1 MTHRHSR
8 VRRLVRDAIARFELD
23 LTDLTVLTEAAT
35 DYYAL
40 TPVIAALA
48 GAKQVLALGRDSR
61 YGTLAEVER
70 SIRSVAAELGASAPI
85 EILNDRSD
93 SVIAGADIVTN
104 LGFVRPIDEPLLS
117 KLGPQ
122 AVVSLMWETWEHR
135 PEELD
140 RDACKRL
147 GIAILGTNENDER
160 LRTLDYTGLIAA
172 KLLLQLDVELLQSRI
187 ALIGSGDFARS
198 VIDKLGGLG
207 AQVDWIDERDVE
219 GKAATEVLESADA
232 LVIAMASGRETLIG
246 ESGALSAER
255 LAQLNPGLA
264 VAHIAGGADRDALA
278 KRGLRCMPERFA
290 PPPHMSAATDFLGPK
305 PVIDLH
311 TAGLKVGEELARA
324 RRAGMD
330 AEQAQTHVIEHSSLA
345 MAFDLPPPTPHP
357 ADALRARIPRLQSMI
372 CLTIDIDWAPDFIID
387 FVRETL
393 IDHDVRATFFVTH
406 ESPAL
411 QRLKDRPDLFELGIH
426 PNFLPGSTHGQSIG
440 GVLEHCMEL
449 APSATSMRT
458 HCLHQSTPIL
468 QKVITDTAI
477 DTEVSLLMPGIRPHM
492 PFEHR
497 YGDGSLLRIPYGW
510 EDTFSMESRD
520 MGRPPIDP
528 ASAGLQVLAFHPIH
542 IYLNSASMDDY
553 ARLKARVSNLAK
565 ANIAEVDE
573 VVRRGFGMRS
583 RFLQVVRQLQA
594 RGRST
599 MIRDVRP
606 QLLPGPPA

>member
-1 MTHRHSR
+1 VTHRHSR

-207 AQVDWIDERDVE
+207 AQVDWIDERDLE

-246 ESGALSAER
+246 EAGALSAER

-278 KRGLRCMPERFA
+278 KRGLRCTPERFA
-290 PPPHMSAATDFLGPK
+290 APPHMSAATDFLGPK

-345 MAFDLPPPTPHP
+345 MAFDLLPIDDLPDDRHRLGPRLHHRLCEGKPDRPRRARDILRDPRKPSIAALEGSSRPIRARHPPQFFARVYARSEHWRCTRALHGVGPFGDQHE
-357 ADALRARIPRLQSMI
+357 DAL
-372 CLTIDIDWAPDFIID
+372 
-387 FVRETL
+387 
-393 IDHDVRATFFVTH
+393 
-406 ESPAL
+406 PA
-411 QRLKDRPDLFELGIH
+411 
-426 PNFLPGSTHGQSIG
+426 S
-440 GVLEHCMEL
+440 
-449 APSATSMRT
+449 
-458 HCLHQSTPIL
+458 
-468 QKVITDTAI
+468 I
-477 DTEVSLLMPGIRPHM
+477 DTDLSESD
-492 PFEHR
+492 HR
-497 YGDGSLLRIPYGW
+497 YRNRY
-510 EDTFSMESRD
+510 
-520 MGRPPIDP
+520 
-528 ASAGLQVLAFHPIH
+528 
-542 IYLNSASMDDY
+542 
-553 ARLKARVSNLAK
+553 
-565 ANIAEVDE
+565 
-573 VVRRGFGMRS
+573 
-583 RFLQVVRQLQA
+583 
-594 RGRST
+594 
-599 MIRDVRP
+599 
-606 QLLPGPPA
+606 

>member
-1 MTHRHSR
+1 MTHTRRRVSR
-8 VRRLVRDAIARFELD
+8 LIRDAIARFELD
-23 LTDLTVLTEAAT
+23 LTDMTVLTEAAT
-35 DYYAL
+35 GYYAS

-48 GAKQVLALGRDSR
+48 GAKRVLALGRDSR

-70 SIRSVAAELGASAPI
+70 SIRSVATELGALAPI
-85 EILNDRSD
+85 EILHDRSD
-93 SVIAGADIVTN
+93 SIIAGTDIVTN

-117 KLGPQ
+117 KLGSQ

-135 PEELD
+135 PEEVD
-140 RDACKRL
+140 RDACTRL
-147 GIAILGTNENDER
+147 GIAILGTDENDER

-172 KLLLQLDVELLQSRI
+172 KLLLQLDVELLRSRV

-207 AQVDWIDERDVE
+207 AQVDWIDERDLE

-232 LVIAMASGRETLIG
+232 LVIAMATGRETLIG
-246 ESGALSAER
+246 ESGVLSAEQ
-255 LAQLNPGLA
+255 LARLNPDLA
-264 VAHIAGGADRDALA
+264 VAHIAGGVDRDALA
-278 KRGLRCMPERFA
+278 RHGLRCMPERFA
-290 PPPHMSAATDFLGPK
+290 APPHMSAATDYLGPK

-311 TAGLKVGEELARA
+311 TAGLKVGEALARA

-330 AEQAQTHVIEHSSLA
+330 AEQAQTHVLEHSPLA
-345 MAFDLPPPTPHP
+345 MAFDLPPRTPHP
-357 ADALRARIPRLQSMI
+357 ADALRARIPRLRAMV

-387 FVRETL
+387 YVRETL
-393 IDHDVRATFFVTH
+393 IERGVRATFFITH

-411 QRLKDRPDLFELGIH
+411 RRLKDRPDLFELGIH
-426 PNFLPGSTHGQSIG
+426 PNFLPGSTQGKSIG
-440 GVLEHCMEL
+440 GVLEHCMAL

-468 QKVITDTAI
+468 QQVITDTPI
-477 DTEVSLLMPGIRPHM
+477 DTDVSLLMSAIRPLT

-520 MGRPPIDP
+520 MSRPPIDP
-528 ASAGLQVLAFHPIH
+528 ASTGLQVLAFHPIH

-553 ARLKARVSNLAK
+553 TRLKARVGDLAK
-565 ANIAEVDE
+565 AGIAEVDE
-573 VVRRGFGMRS
+573 VVRQGFGIRS
-583 RFLQVVRQLQA
+583 RFLHVVRQLQA
-594 RGRST
+594 SGRST

-606 QLLPGPPA
+606 HLLPSPPS